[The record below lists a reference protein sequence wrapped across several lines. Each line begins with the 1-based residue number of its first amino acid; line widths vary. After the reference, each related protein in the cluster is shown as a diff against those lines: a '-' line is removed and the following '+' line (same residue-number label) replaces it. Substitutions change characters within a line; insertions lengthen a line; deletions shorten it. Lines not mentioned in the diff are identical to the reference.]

1 MITDIRRRFQD
12 KAFKGVIWFS
22 IVALII
28 YFSLETVLRVIGRDG
43 SAQSLGTVNGLTISL
58 NEFRRKV
65 GQAEQRILYLREQ
78 FGPYAD
84 QLLKAYGLST
94 DPQESAMHDIIR
106 EKVLDSAGD
115 ALHLAVA
122 PAFVIEKLQDPSFVM
137 QELGP
142 VSSLIDKS
150 GSINMQALNAYLRR
164 QGMTMQDFENAIEEG
179 LRRSFLLDIARGA
192 AYVPD
197 YMLKQ
202 RYVREFVPKKYSIL
216 TFSAADYVPKETVS
230 NEALK
235 AFFDAQNRKTRRY
248 VIPEKRS
255 AQLWMFNPSDY
266 GIKITDKETSQYY
279 TNHKIDYVAQQEGVE
294 VRRILFKLDEGAD
307 AAKVRALAEKVH
319 QQILEK
325 PKEFAALAKKHS
337 QDAATAKKGGLMGFI
352 SKNEGYDPALERAAF
367 ALKKDNDV
375 SPLVQTAQGIEII
388 QRVSKRQATYK
399 PLEETK
405 ESINQKL
412 LMDKFKRLFGQEA
425 RKTTQELAQNPQ
437 ALPTFVKEKQAIE
450 KTVDAV
456 QKETGPLSNVLF
468 KIDKGSYGTYFE
480 GEQGIIAQLMEIQ
493 PAVTPSLE
501 SVKEQ
506 VVHDYQQQQAFEKMQ
521 QAVDQAYKRAATEP
535 AESMND
541 LKNAYRAQLETTD
554 FIAPSDYTAMQEL
567 TKKGISNEQLRELGT
582 VGSIGKEITPEHGY
596 IIRLDELKKYT
607 PEDFTAHKKELLSR
621 AYQEL
626 QQRVESG
633 FVASLYK
640 NATIR
645 LNKSF
650 K

>member
-1 MITDIRRRFQD
+1 MRRRFQD

-43 SAQSLGTVNGLTISL
+43 SAQSLGTVNGLTISP
-58 NEFRRKV
+58 NEFRRKAA
-65 GQAEQRILYLREQ
+65 QAEQRILYLKEQ

-94 DPQESAMHDIIR
+94 DPQESALQEIVR

-115 ALHLAVA
+115 KLNLAVA
-122 PAFVIEKLQDPSFVM
+122 PASVIEKLQDPRFIM

-142 VSSLIDKS
+142 VGALIDKS
-150 GSINMQALNAYLRR
+150 GSINMQALTSYLRR

-202 RYVREFVPKKYSIL
+202 RYIREFVPKKYSVL
-216 TFSAADYVPKETVS
+216 TFAAADYVPKETPS

-235 AFFDAQNRKTRRY
+235 AFFDAQNRKTKRY
-248 VIPEKRS
+248 VIPEKR
-255 AQLWMFNPSDY
+255 AARLVTFNPSDY
-266 GIKITDKETSQYY
+266 GIKISDKEISQYY
-279 TNHKIDYVAQQEGVE
+279 NNHKIDYVDTPEGIE
-294 VRRILFKLDEGAD
+294 VRRILFKLEEGGD
-307 AAKVRALAEKVH
+307 AAKVRSLAEKVH
-319 QQILEK
+319 KQILEK
-325 PKEFAALAKKHS
+325 PKDFALLAKQHS
-337 QDAATAKKGGLMGFI
+337 QDVATAKKGGLMGFV
-352 SKNEGYDPALERAAF
+352 SKNQGYDPAFERAVF
-367 ALKKDNDV
+367 ALKKDNDI
-375 SPLVQTAQGIEII
+375 SPLIETAQGIEII
-388 QRVSKRQATYK
+388 QRVSKRQASYK
-399 PLEETK
+399 PLEEVK
-405 ESINQKL
+405 EGIEQKL
-412 LMDKFKRLFGQEA
+412 LTDKFRRLFGQEA
-425 RKTTQELAQNPQ
+425 RKVTQEAAQNAQ
-437 ALPTFVKEKQAIE
+437 ALTAFVKEKRGSE

-480 GEQGIIAQLMEIQ
+480 GDQGIIAQLTEIH
-493 PAVTPSLE
+493 PAVTPSLD

-506 VVHDYQQQQAFEKMQ
+506 VLHDYQQQHGFEKMQ
-521 QAVDQAYKRAATEP
+521 QVVDTAYKRAATEP
-535 AESMND
+535 LND
-541 LKNAYRAQLETTD
+541 LKNAYHAQLETTD
-554 FIAPSDYTAMQEL
+554 FIDPSDYKALPEL
-567 TKKGISNEQLRELGT
+567 SKKGISNEQLRELGT
-582 VGSIGKEITPEHGY
+582 LGSISKEITPEHGY
-596 IIRLDELKKYT
+596 IIRLDELKKYA
-607 PEDFTAHKKELLSR
+607 PEDYEARKKELLSR

-640 NATIR
+640 NATIKI
-645 LNKSF
+645 NKSL